1 MFGACATCQRNK
13 NKHLHPA
20 GLLQPLNVSSTVWA
34 DVAMDFVEGFPRING
49 KSVILTMVYKFS
61 KVAHFIPL
69 GHPYTAT
76 SVT

>member
-1 MFGACATCQRNK
+1 
-13 NKHLHPA
+13 
-20 GLLQPLNVSSTVWA
+20 
-34 DVAMDFVEGFPRING
+34 MDFVEGFPRING